1 MSASSSASTNT
12 SSSSFA
18 SSEENDDEEN
28 VSQGECIRKRSNF
41 SIIKSFHMID
51 KKDFNP
57 EILKHYI
64 DNNASPKLSL
74 LLKYIKQLDEKDM
87 KTSGKLYKHLIF
99 TDINTSTYGAK
110 ILASALA
117 INGMNMVFHPQGKGF
132 SLHND
137 EKLMETTGNNFAVL
151 LSKSFY
157 DRSMNNKIRKAIL
170 EKFNSRPDNV
180 HGDLIR
186 FIILDQGFKE
196 GIDLFDVK
204 YVHLFEPLTVKA
216 DEKQAIG
223 RATRFCGQKGLEFH
237 PRFGWPLYVYIY
249 DVDIPENI
257 RKSYSDANSLFDL
270 YLKYSNID
278 MRKIIFASELEKAT
292 IEASVDHDLTRTIHS
307 FSIEDPSPILK
318 GGSGS
323 LAPNKIM
330 NMINTRKYITK
341 YFMRMRYP
349 PIQLENNCKGGG
361 GAYGNIV
368 NFTPTQDFI
377 RNYFQP
383 DSAYKGILL
392 HHSVG
397 TGKTC
402 TAIATATTSFD
413 NEGYTILWVTRHTL
427 KSDIWKNMF
436 GQVCNV
442 DLQKKIGEGLQLT
455 NKMNS
460 NMKHVSK
467 NWMEPISY
475 KQFSNMLLKKNKIYN
490 EIIARNGSDDPLHK
504 TLLII
509 DEAHKLYSPTAA
521 KSERP
526 NIEILEKMIQ
536 NSYDKSRKDSVRVL
550 LMTATP
556 FTEDGM
562 EMIQLLNLLKQGDK
576 LPRTFEAFSKAFLD
590 NNGKFTNQGLRH
602 FQDKISGYISYLN
615 RSQDARNF
623 SHPVIKN
630 VFAPFS
636 VEKRENDKAIVK
648 SFRQNIKS
656 IRDKHKAVVADCISK
671 CGDNKDCVKNCKNMQ
686 NEELIEQ
693 QNQLKELIKLHPA
706 NKYDGIIYDLKDKI
720 KSMNSKRCISD
731 FKTKIKNAKAE
742 NKELKKEKQ
751 EKCKELPMKERK
763 ACKDKIEEEMNV
775 ILKELLQSMDSL
787 LENCNKMKQEIE
799 EYKDEI
805 SNQKD
810 LKKGTKENM
819 KEMKV
824 QANLYKSKIKEYVK
838 ELKGLKE
845 TINREVKKIRKIK
858 DINQRKTA
866 MKSFKTNNISIDR
879 SKDLQK
885 EIKDLR
891 AKISSLNIGI
901 KNKKI
906 SDGFVSLS
914 KVSQEYALH
923 KYCKV

>member
-12 SSSSFA
+12 SLSSFA
-18 SSEENDDEEN
+18 SSQENDEEN
-28 VSQGECIRKRSNF
+28 GSQGECIRKRSNF

-64 DNNASPKLSL
+64 DNEASPKLSL

-99 TDINTSTYGAK
+99 TDINASAYGAK

-117 INGMNMVFHPQGKGF
+117 VNGMNMVFHPQGKGF

-137 EKLMETTGNNFAVL
+137 EKLMETAGNNFAVL

-157 DRSMNNKIRKAIL
+157 DRSMNIKIRKTIL

-180 HGDLIR
+180 NGDLIR
-186 FIILDQGFKE
+186 FIILDEGFKE

-257 RKSYSDANSLFDL
+257 RKNYSDANSLFDL

-323 LAPNKIM
+323 IAPNKIM
-330 NMINTRKYITK
+330 NLANMRKHITK

-349 PIQLENNCKGGG
+349 PIQLENNCKGGS

-368 NFTPTQDFI
+368 NFTPTQDFV
-377 RNYFQP
+377 RHYFQP
-383 DSAYKGILL
+383 ESAYKGILL

-442 DLQKKIGEGLQLT
+442 DLQKKIGEGVQLT

-460 NMKHVSK
+460 NMKHISK

-490 EIIARNGSDDPLHK
+490 EIIARNGSNDPLHK

-521 KSERP
+521 KSEKP

-536 NSYDKSRKDSVRVL
+536 NSYDKSGKDSVRVL

-576 LPRTFEAFSKAFLD
+576 LPRTFDDFAKTFLD
-590 NNGKFTNQGLRH
+590 NNGKFTKQGLQH

-630 VFAPFS
+630 VFAPLS
-636 VEKRENDKAIVK
+636 VEKKENNKTIIK
-648 SFRQNIKS
+648 SFRQNVKS
-656 IRDKHKAVVADCISK
+656 IRDKHKAVVANCISK
-671 CGDNKDCVKNCKNMQ
+671 CGDNKNCVKGCKKIQ

-693 QNQLKELIKLHPA
+693 RNQLKEFIKLHPP
-706 NKYDGIIYDLKDKI
+706 NKYDGIIYHLKDKI
-720 KSMNSKRCISD
+720 KSLNPKRCITD
-731 FKTKIKNAKAE
+731 FKTKIKTAKAE
-742 NKELKKEKQ
+742 NKGLKKEMQ
-751 EKCKELPMKERK
+751 EKCKELHVKERK
-763 ACKDKIEEEMNV
+763 GCKDKIEEEMKV
-775 ILKELLQSMDSL
+775 ILKEIEQSMNYL
-787 LENCNKMKQEIE
+787 LENCNKMQKEID
-799 EYKDEI
+799 EYKKEI

-810 LKKGTKENM
+810 LKKEAKENM
-819 KEMKV
+819 KEMKAE
-824 QANLYKSKIKEYVK
+824 ANLYKSNIKEYVN
-838 ELKGLKE
+838 ELRGLKD
-845 TINREVKKIRKIK
+845 TIKSEVKKIRKIK

-866 MKSFKTNNISIDR
+866 MKSFKTNNRSIER
-879 SKDLQK
+879 SKEIQK

-891 AKISSLNIGI
+891 AKISSLNVGI

-906 SDGFVSLS
+906 SDGFASLS
-914 KVSQEYALH
+914 KISQEYALQ